1 LRYIRADTLTGAR
14 RIMQYIYGYNELD
27 AAPDNPTSA
36 KVTARRVLSGPTLET
51 GKSSTI
57 GAVLTGEHIAVA
69 LAGQAAGSG
78 AKAHT
83 HLNEQFN
90 YILQGVMVSD
100 IDDEKQTFGKTGMI
114 VHTPSMSVHTG
125 QACPD
130 EDMLFFAMKD
140 TRHGITGPPVD
151 GVYDGPFYLPGFGKR
166 SDEPKKSTTQMM
178 AESGADPEGVKT
190 RYIYDFANL
199 GDDKKERSGRKTSA
213 QVIPPEQMQLP
224 TGIKGGL
231 LISEKLQVAV
241 LDMAPGAVLP
251 THVHENEQFTLVA
264 EGEVHAYVAGN
275 SHRVRERFVI
285 HVPPN
290 VSHGIIAGTKGA
302 RIVTVQDTRFGF
314 AG

>member
-1 LRYIRADTLTGAR
+1 
-14 RIMQYIYGYNELD
+14 MQYIYGYNDLD
-27 AAPDNPTSA
+27 TVTGNPTSA
-36 KVTARRVLSGPTLET
+36 RVEARRVLSGPTLET

-57 GAVLTGEHIAVA
+57 GAVLYGEHIAVA

-83 HLNEQFN
+83 HPNEQFN

-100 IDDEKQTFGKTGMI
+100 IDDEKQTFGSKGMI

-130 EDMLFFAMKD
+130 EDMMFFAMKD

-151 GVYDGPFYLPGFGKR
+151 GVYDGPFYLPGFGKLAHLPR
-166 SDEPKKSTTQMM
+166 KTTAQMM
-178 AESGADPEGVKT
+178 AESGSDPEGAKT
-190 RYIYDFANL
+190 RYIYDFSDLADN
-199 GDDKKERSGRKTSA
+199 KNERAGRKTSA
-213 QVIPPEQMQLP
+213 HVIPPEQMQLP
-224 TGIKGGL
+224 TGVKGGL

-264 EGEVHAYVAGN
+264 EGDVHAYVAGN
-275 SHRVRERFVI
+275 SHRVRECYVI
-285 HVPPN
+285 HVPPQ

-302 RIVTVQDTRFGF
+302 RIVTVQDTRFDF

>member
-1 LRYIRADTLTGAR
+1 
-14 RIMQYIYGYNELD
+14 MQYIYGYYELD
-27 AAPDNPTSA
+27 IAPDNPTSA
-36 KVTARRVLSGPTLET
+36 KVAPRRVLSGPTLET

-57 GAVLTGEHIAVA
+57 GAVLYGEHVAVA
-69 LAGQAAGSG
+69 LAMQSAGSG

-83 HLNEQFN
+83 HPNEQFN

-100 IDDEKQTFGKTGMI
+100 IDDEKQTFGSKGMI

-130 EDMLFFAMKD
+130 EDMYFFAMKD

-151 GVYDGPFYLPGFGKR
+151 GKYDGPFYLPGFGKR
-166 SDEPKKSTTQMM
+166 AGEPMRTTAQMM
-178 AESGADPEGVKT
+178 AESGMDPAGAKT
-190 RYIYDFANL
+190 RYIYDFNDWA
-199 GDDKKERSGRKTSA
+199 ERADRKTSA
-213 QVIPPEQMQLP
+213 RMIPPQEMQLP
-224 TGIKGGL
+224 TGVKGGL

-241 LDMAPGAVLP
+241 LDLAPGATLT

-264 EGEVHAYVAGN
+264 EGDVHAYVAGN
-275 SHRVRERFVI
+275 AHRVAERFVI
-285 HVPPN
+285 HVPPQ

-302 RIVTVQDTRFGF
+302 RIVTVQDTRFAF

>member
-1 LRYIRADTLTGAR
+1 
-14 RIMQYIYGYNELD
+14 MQYIYGYHELD
-27 AAPDNPTSA
+27 AVPGNPTSA
-36 KVTARRVLSGPTLET
+36 KVASRRVLSGPTLET

-83 HLNEQFN
+83 HPNEQFN

-100 IDDEKQTFGKTGMI
+100 IGDEKQTFGSKGML

-130 EDMLFFAMKD
+130 EDLYFFAMKD

-151 GVYDGPFYLPGFGKR
+151 GKYDGPFYLPGFGKR
-166 SDEPKKSTTQMM
+166 ADEPKKTTAQMR
-178 AESGADPEGVKT
+178 AESGTDPQGEKI
-190 RYIYDFANL
+190 RYVFDFKQLIENS
-199 GDDKKERSGRKTSA
+199 RRVTSA
-213 QVIPPEQMQLP
+213 RMVPDLQLAS
-224 TGIKGGL
+224 GVKGGL

-241 LDMAPGAVLP
+241 LDLAPGATLP
-251 THVHENEQFTLVA
+251 THAHDNEQFTLVA
-264 EGEVHAYVAGN
+264 EGDVHAYVAGN
-275 SHRVRERFVI
+275 SHRVKKRFVI
-285 HVPPN
+285 HVPPQ
-290 VSHGIIAGTKGA
+290 VSHGIIAGTQGA
-302 RIVTVQDTRFGF
+302 RIVTVQDTRFEF